1 MRFFT
6 RLLFILITTNLT
18 AQSTY
23 IPDDVFEAYLETHNS
38 TGIPVSIGNPTSMGN
53 GISNDNYVLTSRI
66 SAVTVLQVINLGIN
80 DLTGIESF
88 QSLIHLNCS
97 QNNLV
102 NVDISQNIALQSFY
116 CAYNNINSL
125 NLSQNIAL
133 KKLGCSLN
141 NLTELNLSN
150 NPLLTE
156 VLCEDNDI
164 SNLNIT
170 QNNML
175 ILLYCSGNQLQNL
188 DVSHCTNLV
197 ELGCAR
203 NQLIC
208 LNIATQTEYQLGY
221 FTATINPNLS
231 CIEVS
236 NINFPPS
243 PFASFLDPQ
252 MYYSEDCMNNCSNTA
267 GLNELN
273 TVKKLIKTTDLMGR
287 EITSNTQ
294 TNIVLINYYDN
305 GTFEKV
311 FISSK

>member
-6 RLLFILITTNLT
+6 GLLFILITTNLT
-18 AQSTY
+18 AQSTF

-38 TGIPVSIGNPTSMGN
+38 SGIPVSIGNPTSMGN

-66 SAVTVLQVINLGIN
+66 NTVAVLQVINLGIS

-88 QSLIHLNCS
+88 LLLSHLNCS

-102 NVDISQNIALQSFY
+102 SVNVSQNVALQNFY
-116 CAYNNINSL
+116 CSYNNITSL

-133 KKLGCSLN
+133 KDLRCSLN
-141 NLTELNLSN
+141 ELTELDLIN

-156 VLCEDNDI
+156 LWCDDNQI
-164 SNLNIT
+164 SNLNISE
-170 QNNML
+170 NNLL
-175 ILLYCSGNQLQNL
+175 IRLVCAGNQLQNL
-188 DVSHCTNLV
+188 DVSHCSNMV
-197 ELGCAR
+197 ELYCGL

-208 LNIATQTEYQLGY
+208 LNIATQTEYGMTLS
-221 FTATINPNLS
+221 AINNPNLS
-231 CIEVS
+231 CIEVF
-236 NINFPPS
+236 NINFPPPS
-243 PFASFLDPQ
+243 FASFLDPQ
-252 MYYSEDCMNNCSNTA
+252 MNYSEDCMNNCSNSA
-267 GLNELN
+267 GITELT